1 VRTEKHLGKCCIL
14 GIRTDSIEGT
24 MRKIKGQNVNLQSEA
39 HDVSHRKTK
48 NCGHKRI
55 EIDPNQIREVPLRK
69 RRTIQ
74 SLAWVLNT
82 NPTSVFRLLKKRII
96 RRHSNSIKPSLKEET
111 KDLG

>member
-1 VRTEKHLGKCCIL
+1 MASSFSVSKRTIQRIWKRAKE
-14 GIRTDSIEGT
+14 
-24 MRKIKGQNVNLQSEA
+24 SET
-39 HDVSHRKTK
+39 HVVSHRKTK